1 MIQKD
6 QQLSNFTILSSDI
19 LRDESLSMGA
29 RMFYALA
36 QSFSDEWNIN
46 IKHFAKL
53 LNVSEA
59 SVRKYRNELVNAE
72 LLQYSQVRDEKGKLT
87 QESVYTFNTME
98 VIDSQYVS
106 EKIENLDSAEK
117 EAINT
122 KNAES
127 YPFKHLSAYGDSTD
141 ISNNNKSS
149 NINSNKAQKPTTLF
163 LKIAQSFKSF
173 KDTKSTP
180 KSTTFKES
188 LPLESYTEQEIQ
200 AYKDFIAYRKEKGFL
215 ARSTINSIIKD
226 FEKLKMQNAD
236 IALCVETC
244 INRGWSGLLKAHE
257 ALLRYES
264 FKKPQAKN
272 YVRKNQEAKT
282 AHNPLERLGQEVK

>member
-6 QQLSNFTILSSDI
+6 QQLNNFTILSSDI

-59 SVRKYRNELVNAE
+59 SVRKFRNELVNAG
-72 LLQYSQVRDEKGKLT
+72 LLAYAQVRDEKGKLT
-87 QESVYTFNTME
+87 QESVYTFNTIE
-98 VIDSQYVS
+98 VVDSQYVS
-106 EKIENLDSAEK
+106 EKVENLDSVEQ
-117 EAINT
+117 EAT
-122 KNAES
+122 NAENVKS
-127 YPFKHLSAYGDSTD
+127 YPFKHLSAYGYSSDL
-141 ISNNNKSS
+141 NNINNLSK
-149 NINSNKAQKPTTLF
+149 NNSNKTQKPTTLF
-163 LKIAQSFKSF
+163 LKITQSFKSF

-180 KSTTFKES
+180 RTNFKETLS
-188 LPLESYTEQEIQ
+188 LESYTEQELQ

-215 ARSTINSIIKD
+215 AKSTINSIIKD
-226 FEKLKMQNAD
+226 FEKLKKQNAD
-236 IALCVETC
+236 IVLCVETC

-272 YVRKNQEAKT
+272 YVGKIEKNT
-282 AHNPLERLGQEVK
+282 NTHNPLERLGQ

>member
-6 QQLSNFTILSSDI
+6 QQINNFAILSSDI

-59 SVRKYRNELVNAE
+59 SVRKYRNELVSAG
-72 LLQYSQVRDEKGKLT
+72 LLQYSQIRDEKGKLT
-87 QESVYTFNTME
+87 QESVYTFNTIE
-98 VIDSQYVS
+98 VVDSQYVS
-106 EKIENLDSAEK
+106 EKVENLDSVEQ
-117 EAINT
+117 EAT
-122 KNAES
+122 NAENVES
-127 YPFKHLSAYGDSTD
+127 HPFKHLSAYGDSAD

-149 NINSNKAQKPTTLF
+149 NINSNKSPKPTALF
-163 LKIAQSFKSF
+163 LKITQSFKSF

-180 KSTTFKES
+180 RTNFKETLS
-188 LPLESYTEQEIQ
+188 LESYTEQELQ

-215 ARSTINSIIKD
+215 AKSTINSIIKD

-236 IALCVETC
+236 IVLCVETC

-272 YVRKNQEAKT
+272 YVGKNQEAKT

>member
-6 QQLSNFTILSSDI
+6 QQINNFTILSSDI

-59 SVRKYRNELVNAE
+59 SVRKYRNELVSAG
-72 LLQYSQVRDEKGKLT
+72 LLQYSQIRDEKGKLT
-87 QESVYTFNTME
+87 QESVYTFNKLE
-98 VIDSQYVS
+98 IIQSQCVDSIDSQ
-106 EKIENLDSAEK
+106 EQ
-117 EAINT
+117 EAQNSISV
-122 KNAES
+122 ES
-127 YPFKHLSAYGDSTD
+127 YPFKHLSAYGDSAD
-141 ISNNNKSS
+141 ISNKNKSS
-149 NINSNKAQKPTTLF
+149 NINSNKVQKPIALF
-163 LKIAQSFKSF
+163 LTISQSFKSF
-173 KDTKSTP
+173 KDTKLSP
-180 KSTTFKES
+180 KSTKFKES

-215 ARSTINSIIKD
+215 AKSTINSIIKD

-236 IALCVETC
+236 IVLCVETC
-244 INRGWSGLLKAHE
+244 INRGWSGLLKAYE

-272 YVRKNQEAKT
+272 YVGKNQEAKT

>member
-6 QQLSNFTILSSDI
+6 QQINNFTILSSDI

-59 SVRKYRNELVNAE
+59 SVRKYRNELVSAG
-72 LLQYSQVRDEKGKLT
+72 LLQYSQIRDEKGKLT
-87 QESVYTFNTME
+87 QESVYTFNKLE
-98 VIDSQYVS
+98 IIQSQCVDSIDSQ
-106 EKIENLDSAEK
+106 EQ
-117 EAINT
+117 EAQNSISV
-122 KNAES
+122 ES
-127 YPFKHLSAYGDSTD
+127 YPFKHLSAYGDSAD
-141 ISNNNKSS
+141 ISNKNKSS
-149 NINSNKAQKPTTLF
+149 NINSNKVQKPTALF
-163 LKIAQSFKSF
+163 LTISQSFKSF
-173 KDTKSTP
+173 KDTKLSP
-180 KSTTFKES
+180 KSTKFKES

-215 ARSTINSIIKD
+215 AKSTINSIIKD

-236 IALCVETC
+236 IVLCVETC

-272 YVRKNQEAKT
+272 YVGKNQEAKT

>member
-6 QQLSNFTILSSDI
+6 QQINNFTILSSDI

-59 SVRKYRNELVNAE
+59 SVRKYRNELVSAG
-72 LLQYSQVRDEKGKLT
+72 LLQYSQIRDEKGKLT
-87 QESVYTFNTME
+87 QESVYTFNKLE
-98 VIDSQYVS
+98 IIQSQCVDSIDSQ
-106 EKIENLDSAEK
+106 EQ
-117 EAINT
+117 EAQNSISV
-122 KNAES
+122 ES
-127 YPFKHLSAYGDSTD
+127 YPFKHLSAYGDSAD

-149 NINSNKAQKPTTLF
+149 NINSNKVQKPTALF
-163 LKIAQSFKSF
+163 LTITQSFKSF
-173 KDTKSTP
+173 KDTKLSP
-180 KSTTFKES
+180 KSTKFKES
-188 LPLESYTEQEIQ
+188 LPLESYTKQEIQ

-215 ARSTINSIIKD
+215 AKSTINSIIKD

-236 IALCVETC
+236 IVLCVETC

-272 YVRKNQEAKT
+272 YVGKNQEAKT

>member
-6 QQLSNFTILSSDI
+6 QQINNFTILSSDI

-59 SVRKYRNELVNAE
+59 SVRKYRNELVSAG
-72 LLQYSQVRDEKGKLT
+72 LLQYSQIRDEKGKLT
-87 QESVYTFNTME
+87 QESVYTFNKLE
-98 VIDSQYVS
+98 IIQSQCVGSIDSQ
-106 EKIENLDSAEK
+106 EQ
-117 EAINT
+117 EAQNSISV
-122 KNAES
+122 ES
-127 YPFKHLSAYGDSTD
+127 YPFKHLSAYGDSAD

-149 NINSNKAQKPTTLF
+149 NINSNKSPKPTALF
-163 LKIAQSFKSF
+163 LTISQSFKSF
-173 KDTKSTP
+173 KDTKLSP
-180 KSTTFKES
+180 KSTKFKES
-188 LPLESYTEQEIQ
+188 LPLESYTEQELQ

-215 ARSTINSIIKD
+215 AKSTINSIIKD

-236 IALCVETC
+236 IVLCVETC
-244 INRGWSGLLKAHE
+244 INRGWSGLLKAYE

-272 YVRKNQEAKT
+272 YVGKNQEAKT

>member
-6 QQLSNFTILSSDI
+6 QQINNFTILSSDI

-59 SVRKYRNELVNAE
+59 SVRKYRNELVSAG
-72 LLQYSQVRDEKGKLT
+72 LLQYSQIRDEKGKLT
-87 QESVYTFNTME
+87 QESVYTFNKLE
-98 VIDSQYVS
+98 IIQSQCVGSIDSQ
-106 EKIENLDSAEK
+106 EQ
-117 EAINT
+117 EAQNSISV
-122 KNAES
+122 ES
-127 YPFKHLSAYGDSTD
+127 YPFKHLSAYGDSAD

-149 NINSNKAQKPTTLF
+149 NINSNKSPKPIALF
-163 LKIAQSFKSF
+163 LTISQSFKSF
-173 KDTKSTP
+173 KDTKLSP
-180 KSTTFKES
+180 KSTKFKES
-188 LPLESYTEQEIQ
+188 LPLESYTEQELQ

-215 ARSTINSIIKD
+215 AKSTINSIIKD

-236 IALCVETC
+236 IVLCVETC
-244 INRGWSGLLKAHE
+244 INRGWSGLLKAYE

-272 YVRKNQEAKT
+272 YVGKNQEAKT

>member
-6 QQLSNFTILSSDI
+6 QQINNFTILSSDI
-19 LRDESLSMGA
+19 LRDESLSIGA

-59 SVRKYRNELVNAE
+59 SVRKFRNELVNAG
-72 LLQYSQVRDEKGKLT
+72 LLQYSQIRDEKGKLT
-87 QESVYTFNTME
+87 QESVYTFNKLE
-98 VIDSQYVS
+98 IIQSQYVDSIDSQ
-106 EKIENLDSAEK
+106 EQ
-117 EAINT
+117 EAQNSISV
-122 KNAES
+122 ES
-127 YPFKHLSAYGDSTD
+127 YPFKHLSAYGDSAD

-149 NINSNKAQKPTTLF
+149 NINSNKSPKPTTLF
-163 LKIAQSFKSF
+163 LIISQSFKFF
-173 KDTKSTP
+173 KDTKLSP
-180 KSTTFKES
+180 KSTKFKES
-188 LPLESYTEQEIQ
+188 LPLESYTEQELQ

-215 ARSTINSIIKD
+215 AKSTINSIIKD

-236 IALCVETC
+236 IVLCVETC

-272 YVRKNQEAKT
+272 YVGKNQEAKT